1 MCPALKEVTVPCR
14 RQTYGQSRYTKR
26 NLMET
31 EIMLVMVIDYGDIKV
46 RILKNFTEG
55 MRGFTENI

>member
-1 MCPALKEVTVPCR
+1 
-14 RQTYGQSRYTKR
+14 
-26 NLMET
+26 MET